1 MNVLFDL
8 DGTLT
13 DPADGILRSVAYAL
27 ERLGFLPPPL
37 EELHWVIGPPL
48 QASLA
53 KILGSDDP
61 ALSARCLALYRERF
75 GEIGLFENEM
85 YEGVPEMLG
94 ELRRQGGRLY
104 VATSKPTVYA
114 ARILAHF
121 QIAGFFEGVYGSEL
135 DGTRVDKGALLRHL
149 VDVESLNASHTL
161 MVGDRKHDVAGAL
174 ANGIPCVGVLYGYGS
189 REELLAAGA
198 QAFAESPTEV
208 AEVVRGAWGR
218 GIDG

>member
-13 DPADGILRSVAYAL
+13 DPAEGILRSVSYAL
-27 ERLGFLPPPL
+27 ERMGIAAPPL
-37 EELHWVIGPPL
+37 EDLNWVIGPPL
-48 QASLA
+48 QRSLA

-75 GEIGLFENEM
+75 GEIGLFENEL

-94 ELRRQGGRLY
+94 ELRRQGRRLY

-121 QIAGFFEGVYGSEL
+121 QIAGFFEGTFGSEL
-135 DGTRVDKGALLRHL
+135 DGTRTDKGELLRHL
-149 VDVESLNASHTL
+149 IEVEDLDASHTV

-174 ANGIPCVGVLYGYGS
+174 ANGVPCIGALYGYGS
-189 REELLAAGA
+189 RDELQAAGA
-198 QAFAESPTEV
+198 HAFAESPAEV
-208 AEVVRGAWGR
+208 AEVVRGA
-218 GIDG
+218 